1 MIADKNFKFKTNVS
15 FDYYEKKTDA
25 TACLSRAGADAIQ
38 KEKMAFFEQDVTV
51 PQFLSLATSGH
62 TFCNLFDYDP
72 NQQYWVSFSTGNHL
86 TDPEYKKGKHKGGM
100 KLCMKAD
107 QFFKG
112 SQAVFID
119 IDKTKYTTVPEY
131 LAQLR
136 YKPTCV
142 YMSYSDSLLKHGIAS
157 RRFRMVYVFDR
168 ILGKEELQYVSQAI
182 TDCIVIDTAE
192 PMEDDCGTRISQYMN
207 GVWGNNETYETD
219 LIYSISDFPKID
231 YGISIQVPV
240 ANSNQVSFNEVMLN
254 DMATMSYQDFMH
266 YYSWQY
272 QYKYRIERDE
282 WVNETYQLTEPGYL
296 QLWFY
301 REKQVDG
308 QKRRRK
314 LSFNAFLRRL
324 MFPDMDADTLLFN
337 LYVDYNRFFDNS
349 DGIITLDTLKRK
361 VVNAMNMTTEQLLA
375 ICDSYI
381 KYWDVHRPKFIFKSG
396 IYTTPALI
404 NFTAKEVRW
413 HELDLVYDRSKS
425 IKENS
430 LIITDVC
437 LATLYNYCS
446 ERGIETQPGQVS
458 LRQQRKN
465 KKYEKQEKIVLF
477 QKLYNPSL
485 TERENLEVLKGNG
498 LIMSESTI
506 HEWKSRYYQEK
517 PEFDHPSIQIP
528 FPEFKMPDLNILEDD
543 VVCEWDKPVNP
554 ITGCLGEC
562 TSWQFPQFNWNF

>member
-1 MIADKNFKFKTNVS
+1 
-15 FDYYEKKTDA
+15 
-25 TACLSRAGADAIQ
+25 
-38 KEKMAFFEQDVTV
+38 
-51 PQFLSLATSGH
+51 
-62 TFCNLFDYDP
+62 
-72 NQQYWVSFSTGNHL
+72 
-86 TDPEYKKGKHKGGM
+86 
-100 KLCMKAD
+100 
-107 QFFKG
+107 
-112 SQAVFID
+112 
-119 IDKTKYTTVPEY
+119 
-131 LAQLR
+131 
-136 YKPTCV
+136 
-142 YMSYSDSLLKHGIAS
+142 
-157 RRFRMVYVFDR
+157 
-168 ILGKEELQYVSQAI
+168 
-182 TDCIVIDTAE
+182 
-192 PMEDDCGTRISQYMN
+192 
-207 GVWGNNETYETD
+207 
-219 LIYSISDFPKID
+219 
-231 YGISIQVPV
+231 
-240 ANSNQVSFNEVMLN
+240 
-254 DMATMSYQDFMH
+254 
-266 YYSWQY
+266 
-272 QYKYRIERDE
+272 
-282 WVNETYQLTEPGYL
+282 
-296 QLWFY
+296 
-301 REKQVDG
+301 
-308 QKRRRK
+308 
-314 LSFNAFLRRL
+314 
-324 MFPDMDADTLLFN
+324 
-337 LYVDYNRFFDNS
+337 
-349 DGIITLDTLKRK
+349 LKRK

-528 FPEFKMPDLNILEDD
+528 FPEFKMPDLNILENV